1 MDMAS
6 KHPILRLR
14 VCIRLMVGHSTVLS
28 LGQAVVVSHG
38 AEVVAGSLAAGEDSV
53 VGGGN
58 AWEPRRNPVG
68 IGHPILT
75 SPRHKQN
82 EEEV

>member
-1 MDMAS
+1 MGMAF
-6 KHPILRLR
+6 KHAILRLR
-14 VCIRLMVGHSTVLS
+14 VCTHLMVGHSTVLS
-28 LGQAVVVSHG
+28 LGQAVVGFHG

-58 AWEPRRNPVG
+58 ARRPRWNPVG
-68 IGHPILT
+68 IGHPIPI
-75 SPRHKQN
+75 SPHHKQK